1 MKKTIIFMVTNGAGL
16 GHLTRGLAVAKK
28 LRQLDSTLEIV
39 FFSTSLATEVIRN
52 EGFMFYY
59 IPSKSLMPETVT
71 ASVWNDYMKKQ
82 LQQIVDIYDPVA
94 IVFDGAH
101 PYGGIISN
109 IRQNRSLTSI
119 WIRREGY
126 KRNTPRQDYL
136 EKNFHLTI
144 VPKELVRIYDEDREN
159 ESTRKY
165 CKPIVLLDSQEVHD
179 RDTVRKALGITPED
193 ILFYV
198 QLGAGNINDIREAYE
213 IIIKCILKN
222 PNHII
227 LLGESIIGEKTSIAS
242 NRVKIIR
249 SYPNAQ
255 YFKGIDFAISAVGYN
270 TFHELLYFKVPT
282 LFVPN
287 LKTLQDD
294 QVKRAKLA
302 EEKGAALCLEEISEA
317 DLDDAIKNMCSQ
329 KENMKQNIEKIHQE
343 NGSEEAARYILL
355 QIRENPIR
363 MI

>member
-28 LRQLDSTLEIV
+28 LRQLDSTLELV

-71 ASVWNDYMKKQ
+71 TSMWNDYLKKQ
-82 LQQIVDIYDPVA
+82 LQQIVDIYNPIA

-101 PYGGIISN
+101 PYGGMISS
-109 IRQNRSLTSI
+109 IRQNKSLTSI

-126 KRNTPRQDYL
+126 KHNTPRQDYL
-136 EKNFHLTI
+136 EQNFHLTI
-144 VPKELVRIYDEDREN
+144 VPKELVRTYGEYGES

-165 CKPIVLLDSQEVHD
+165 CKPIVLLDSKEVHD
-179 RDTVRKALGITPED
+179 RDIVRKSLGITPASK
-193 ILFYV
+193 LFYV
-198 QLGAGNINDIREAYE
+198 QLGAGNINDIRVDYE
-213 IIIKCILKN
+213 MIIKCILKN

-227 LLGESIIGEKTSIAS
+227 LLGESIIGEKISITGD
-242 NRVKIIR
+242 RIKMIR

-255 YFKGIDFAISAVGYN
+255 YFKGIDFAVSAVGYN

-282 LFVPN
+282 LFIPN

-317 DLDDAIKNMCSQ
+317 YLDDAIKHICLHEKNI
-329 KENMKQNIEKIHQE
+329 KENIEKIHQE
-343 NGSEEAARYILL
+343 NGAGEAARYILH
-355 QIRENPIR
+355 QIS
-363 MI
+363 